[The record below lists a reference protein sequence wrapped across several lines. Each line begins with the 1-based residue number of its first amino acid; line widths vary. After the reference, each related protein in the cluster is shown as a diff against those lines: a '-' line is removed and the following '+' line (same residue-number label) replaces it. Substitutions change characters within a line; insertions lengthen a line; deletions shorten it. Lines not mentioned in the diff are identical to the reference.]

1 MHVNIV
7 YCVYSLC
14 TPASQ
19 KPSGNPMEATQSIS
33 RAASTERGILQ
44 AARALLAEQG
54 MAGLAMRTVARR
66 AGITAGAI
74 YRHFPDKQALV
85 DRVVGLAFQHL
96 ELRLFKA
103 IAPLPVGSFQ
113 RVVALGGAYIAFAE
127 ENREE
132 FKILFDP
139 FRPGPR
145 KVREFPGRIYPIL
158 RDCIADAMQSGELR
172 SSDPDL
178 AAFHLWSR
186 VHGVVM
192 LLMACDF
199 SDELSHCTAQFTAP
213 ALFEATREFIA
224 FGMLHPDLLPRT
236 PSSEDAAE

>member
-1 MHVNIV
+1 MIG
-7 YCVYSLC
+7 
-14 TPASQ
+14 P
-19 KPSGNPMEATQSIS
+19 K
-33 RAASTERGILQ
+33 
-44 AARALLAEQG
+44 AARELLAEEG
-54 MAGLAMRTVARR
+54 SPGLVMRTVARR

-74 YRHFPDKQALV
+74 YRHFPDKRALV
-85 DRVVGLAFQHL
+85 DRVVGLAFEHL
-96 ELRLFKA
+96 ELELLRA

-113 RVVALGGAYIAFAE
+113 RVVALGSAYIAFAE

-145 KVREFPGRIYPIL
+145 KVHEFPGRVYPIL
-158 RDCIADAMQSGELR
+158 RDCLADAMQSCELR
-172 SSDPDL
+172 AADPDL

-199 SDELSHCTAQFTAP
+199 SDELGGSVADLTAS
-213 ALFEATREFIA
+213 ALFERTREFVA
-224 FGMLHPDLLPRT
+224 FGMLHPDFKPQAPAGGT
-236 PSSEDAAE
+236 SEN

>member
-1 MHVNIV
+1 
-7 YCVYSLC
+7 
-14 TPASQ
+14 
-19 KPSGNPMEATQSIS
+19 MEATQSIS
-33 RAASTERGILQ
+33 RTARTERGILR

-54 MAGLAMRTVARR
+54 PAGLVMRAVARR

-85 DRVVGLAFQHL
+85 DRVVGLAFEHL
-96 ELRLFKA
+96 ELRLFKS

-145 KVREFPGRIYPIL
+145 KVRDFPGRIYPIL

-186 VHGVVM
+186 VHGVLM

-199 SDELSHCTAQFTAP
+199 SDELSHSAP
-213 ALFEATREFIA
+213 ELEPSALFEATREFVA
-224 FGMLHPDLLPRT
+224 FGMVHPDFQPGSK
-236 PSSEDAAE
+236 SSAHAEGVSR